1 MPTQHC
7 TCGAKYRFPDSA
19 LGRRVKCKKCDVVFK
34 LTGKD
39 DDGTIP
45 IAEEGLMGEMAA
57 AADRFTGAPVS
68 PRDSASSGQFGPGG
82 STMHLP
88 SPESSGGF
96 GEAVVDRA
104 VAPSGYFRD
113 LYTTLLFPAGLGN
126 LVTFMFVWGMLFFS
140 SAVLSAAGGLG
151 LVGQFIIL
159 GWYCA
164 YRFSVISQAASG
176 EPDLPALT
184 LDEGSFEGIILAV
197 LRWLGSWIVVLIPAY
212 VCLTVM
218 LYLGITRGLTP
229 LDLLSGGVLAAAKNV
244 DVFAVALLMFAS
256 ILAWPMVVLC
266 VALGGFTS
274 LGRMDLI
281 IVTLIKTLPVYILTA
296 VFVFGADLLGT
307 YLSFKLPQSYTSGIA
322 VYFMGHLMVTG
333 VGLYFEIVALRVIGL
348 YYHHFKHRFAWDWG

>member
-1 MPTQHC
+1 MPTQYC

-19 LGRRVKCKKCDVVFK
+19 LGRRVKCKKCGVVFK
-34 LTGKD
+34 LTGKE

-45 IAEEGLMGEMAA
+45 IADEGLMGEMATA
-57 AADRFTGAPVS
+57 AERFTAAPAS

-88 SPESSGGF
+88 SLESFGGH
-96 GEAVVDRA
+96 GDVVVDRA
-104 VAPSGYFRD
+104 VAPSGYLRD

-140 SAVLSAAGGLG
+140 SAVLSFAGPIGLI
-151 LVGQFIIL
+151 GQFIIL

-164 YRFSVISQAASG
+164 YRFSVIAQAASG

-184 LDEGSFEGIILAV
+184 LSEGSFEGIVLAI
-197 LRWLGSWIVVLIPAY
+197 LRWLGSWIVVLLPAY
-212 VCLTVM
+212 ICMVVM
-218 LYLGITRGLTP
+218 LYLGISRGLTP
-229 LDLLSGGVLAAAKNV
+229 MVLLSGGVAAAAQNA

-266 VALGGFTS
+266 VALGGFAS
-274 LGRMDLI
+274 LVRVDLI
-281 IVTLIKTLPVYILTA
+281 VVTLFKTLPMYILTA
-296 VFVFGADLLGT
+296 MFVFGAKLLGT
-307 YLSFKLPQSYTSGIA
+307 YLAFKLPQSYTSGIA
-322 VYFMGHLMVTG
+322 VYFMGHLMVAG

>member
-19 LGRRVKCKKCDVVFK
+19 LGRRAKCKKCGVLFK

-39 DDGTIP
+39 DDATIP

-57 AADRFTGAPVS
+57 AADRFTGARAS
-68 PRDSASSGQFGPGG
+68 PRDSSNSGQSGLGG

-88 SPESSGGF
+88 SPESSGGV

-104 VAPSGYFRD
+104 VAPSGYLSD
-113 LYTTLLFPAGLGN
+113 LYATLLFPAGLGN
-126 LVTFMFVWGMLFFS
+126 LVTFMFVWGMLS
-140 SAVLSAAGGLG
+140 LGSAVLSFAGLLG
-151 LVGQFIIL
+151 LIGQFVIL

-164 YRFSVISQAASG
+164 YRFSVIAQAASG
-176 EPDLPALT
+176 ERDLPSLT
-184 LDEGSFEGIILAV
+184 LIEGSFEGIIFAI
-197 LRWLGSWIVVLIPAY
+197 LRWLGSWIVVLLPAY
-212 VCLTVM
+212 VCMTVM
-218 LYLGITRGLTP
+218 FYLGISQGLT
-229 LDLLSGGVLAAAKNV
+229 LMDLLLGGVAAAAKNV
-244 DVFAVALLMFAS
+244 DVLAVALLMFGG

-266 VALGGFTS
+266 VELGGFAS
-274 LGRMDLI
+274 LVRVDLI
-281 IVTLIKTLPVYILTA
+281 VVTLIKTLPIYIFTA
-296 VFVFGADLLGT
+296 MFVFGADLLGA
-307 YLSFKLPQSYTSGIA
+307 YLAFKLPQSFTSGIA